1 MRDDSGLDQS
11 DSIRNHDKRESI
23 GLAHKSNVGICGERP
38 IDKSKK
44 VWATG
49 RIMGPS
55 VVIEAVGWASLKGK
69 RSAVLNILV
78 GKPLRHIQLEMLS
91 RELDLL
97 TLEFGRKV

>member
-23 GLAHKSNVGICGERP
+23 GLAHKSNVGICGKGAH
-38 IDKSKK
+38 DKSK

-55 VVIEAVGWASLKGK
+55 VVMGKAVGWASLKGK
-69 RSAVLNILV
+69 RSALLNILSL
-78 GKPLRHIQLEMLS
+78 GSP
-91 RELDLL
+91 
-97 TLEFGRKV
+97 